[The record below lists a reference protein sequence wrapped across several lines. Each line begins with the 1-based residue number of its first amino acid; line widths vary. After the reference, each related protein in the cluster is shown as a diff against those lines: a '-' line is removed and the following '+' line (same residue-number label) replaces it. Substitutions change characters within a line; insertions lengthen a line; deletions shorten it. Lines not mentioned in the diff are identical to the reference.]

1 MRRLLLFLFIIFGF
15 SGCEQAINDLNK
27 SLYEFNQKLN
37 NGYYEAN
44 SSTQETI
51 NEEINIPYRHE
62 QISIYASKTLSEDEF
77 YKAFDDSYVKWS
89 NILEKYAVKNSAS
102 LSSIEMKYKNSY
114 KLFQEKIK
122 DDRIWRSIRNE
133 LLDNK
138 YDNYVQSKKFH
149 DRYNSKDKE
158 LEKNYITH
166 IYGVGYFGSTL
177 SSNEYKAYLKGAYDS
192 YDQIQASIQRDIE
205 DDKNKKELEIKLLA
219 EQKQIQNE
227 REKVKDSC
235 KNWLNKSKQ
244 DVYNLGVGE
253 NVVAINNGKIG
264 GTYTINKV
272 EKNTFL
278 VGAYSLW
285 NTYEIFYMQKSNL
298 IPHSSLQTVPSKYC
312 FQ

>member
-89 NILEKYAVKNSAS
+89 NILKKYAVKKSDS
-102 LSSIEMKYKNSY
+102 LSSIEEKYKNVD
-114 KLFQEKIK
+114 KLFEQKAK
-122 DDRIWRSIRNE
+122 DYQIWKSIRIE
-133 LLDNK
+133 LQ
-138 YDNYVQSKKFH
+138 NYEYVGSKKFQ
-149 DRYNSKDKE
+149 DRYNSIDRNIDKDYVTSIPRFGIFEHTFTKKE
-158 LEKNYITH
+158 YKNY
-166 IYGVGYFGSTL
+166 
-177 SSNEYKAYLKGAYDS
+177 LKSAYDS
-192 YDQIQASIQRDIE
+192 YDEIQASILKDIE
-205 DDKNKKELEIKLLA
+205 DDKRDKELEVKLLA
-219 EQKQIQNE
+219 EQKQIEKE

-235 KNWLNKSKQ
+235 KNWLKKSKQ

-278 VGAYSLW
+278 VGANSLW
-285 NTYEIFYMQKSNL
+285 NTYEIFYMQKSDL
-298 IPHSSLQTVPSKYC
+298 IPHSSLKTVPSKYC